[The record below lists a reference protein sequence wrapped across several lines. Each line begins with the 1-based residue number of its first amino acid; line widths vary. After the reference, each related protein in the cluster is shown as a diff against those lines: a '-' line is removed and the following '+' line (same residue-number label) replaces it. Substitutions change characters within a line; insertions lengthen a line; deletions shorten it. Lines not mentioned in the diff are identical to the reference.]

1 MLKELWK
8 FITNLGISDKLSPFD
23 EKAIK
28 LINQLSF
35 VMMVWFIVFTLGGL
49 FNFELLQFIITS
61 SSIVLF
67 TGVLV
72 INSFGKTALSKHYF
86 MIFGLG
92 IVTFVN
98 MVFDKSAVPM
108 VQFMTTA
115 IFPILIFK
123 KIRTALI
130 YSGLNIILFFFIL
143 YYHMNFQP
151 LMDPLHI
158 NSTESVYTGIF
169 IIMVVI
175 FLISLFF
182 RNVGEDL
189 ERKLVEKNRYLNDLI
204 TKMKSMQEQM
214 IISEKMASLGQ
225 LTAGIAHEI
234 NNPINFVSSNISPLK
249 TDLKELKE
257 LCRKYKDL
265 HNSENVTLDL
275 KNIETFTKEIDPEFL
290 YHEIETLTNGI
301 EEGAERT
308 KKIVMGLRIFSRMDE
323 DEFKETDIH
332 EGLEST
338 LMLLQNK
345 VKNRIE
351 VKKKYGDIPHI
362 ECIPGKINQVL
373 MNVLNNASE
382 AIRAKGV
389 ITISTSLDSKKKKVI
404 ISLKDNGTGMK
415 EAVRR
420 RIFEPFYTTKK
431 IGQGT
436 GLGLSISYG
445 IIEEHHG
452 SIEAKSEVGKG
463 SEFII
468 TLPVKQ
474 PDKSK

>member
-23 EKAIK
+23 EKAVK
-28 LINQLSF
+28 LLNQLSF
-35 VMMVWFIVFTLGGL
+35 VMMVWFIVFSLGGL
-49 FNFELLQFIITS
+49 FNFERLQFIITS
-61 SSIVLF
+61 SSLALF
-67 TGVLV
+67 SGVLV
-72 INSFGKTALSKHYF
+72 INSFGKTTLSKHYF

-92 IVTFVN
+92 MVTFVN
-98 MVFDKSAVPM
+98 MVFDKSTVPM

-123 KIRTALI
+123 KIRAALI
-130 YSGLNIILFFFIL
+130 YSGLNIILFFYIL

-151 LMDPLHI
+151 LLDPI
-158 NSTESVYTGIF
+158 NIYRTEYVYTGIF
-169 IIMVVI
+169 VIMVVI

-182 RNVGEDL
+182 RNIGEDL

-204 TKMKSMQEQM
+204 EKMKSMQEHM
-214 IISEKMASLGQ
+214 ITSEKMASLGQ

-257 LCRKYKDL
+257 LCKKYVKL
-265 HNSENVTLDL
+265 HKSKNVTLDL
-275 KNIETFTKEIDPEFL
+275 INIEAYAKEINPEFL
-290 YHEIETLTNGI
+290 YNEIETLTNGI

-308 KKIVMGLRIFSRMDE
+308 KQIVMGLRIFSRIDE
-323 DEFKETDIH
+323 DEFKEADIH

-338 LMLLQNK
+338 LMLLGNK
-345 VKNRIE
+345 IKNRIE
-351 VKKKYGDIPHI
+351 VMKKYGNIPQI
-362 ECIPGKINQVL
+362 DCIPGKINQVL

-382 AIRAKGV
+382 AISEKGV
-389 ITISTSLDSKKKKVI
+389 ITITTSLDSSKKKVI
-404 ISLKDNGTGMK
+404 ISLKDNGAGMQ

-431 IGQGT
+431 IGRGT

-445 IIEEHHG
+445 IVEKHHG
-452 SIEAKSEVGKG
+452 VIKVNSEVGKG

-474 PDKSK
+474 PDKLK